1 MNTEY
6 LRKMVQDCAR
16 QAKPGERPRT
26 ILLTPDDAKLC
37 GLPSWVSELWGL
49 KVIIA
54 INILESKVVT
64 HMFNTIQMKTKPD
77 EKKLAEYQEYV
88 IRKHM
93 EAINER
99 DKSN

>member
-16 QAKPGERPRT
+16 NAKEGEKPRT
-26 ILLTPDDAKLC
+26 ILLTPSDAKLC

-54 INILESKVVT
+54 HNIEESKVVT
-64 HMFNTIQMKTKPD
+64 HFYNTVLMKNKPD

-88 IRKHM
+88 IRKTI
-93 EAINER
+93 EET
-99 DKSN
+99 KQ